1 MIMTGSESRGVLELD
16 AALAALRTGTVSM
29 RLAKNNYDVHA
40 AQALR
45 YRIFYDEMSAQPSSE
60 VARLKRDFDVF
71 DEICDHLLVTDSS
84 LGEGEESVIATYRLL
99 RGKVA
104 KSFGRFYTSGEYD
117 ITKLKNMPGET
128 LELGRS
134 CVDARRRNKPT
145 MQILWRGIAAY
156 VFHHNISVMFGCA
169 SLPGTSPENLG
180 LPLSYLYH
188 NHLAPLELRVKALP
202 DLYVDMRF
210 KENHEID
217 RKKALTSLPPL
228 FKGYLRLGGFIGDG
242 AVVDEQFNTTDVCV
256 IVKTDLVTDKYFKH
270 YSRTAAGDG
279 NAPSK
284 VN

>member
-117 ITKLKNMPGET
+117 ISKLKNMPGET
-128 LELGRS
+128 L
-134 CVDARRRNKPT
+134 
-145 MQILWRGIAAY
+145 
-156 VFHHNISVMFGCA
+156 
-169 SLPGTSPENLG
+169 
-180 LPLSYLYH
+180 
-188 NHLAPLELRVKALP
+188 
-202 DLYVDMRF
+202 
-210 KENHEID
+210 
-217 RKKALTSLPPL
+217 
-228 FKGYLRLGGFIGDG
+228 
-242 AVVDEQFNTTDVCV
+242 
-256 IVKTDLVTDKYFKH
+256 
-270 YSRTAAGDG
+270 
-279 NAPSK
+279 
-284 VN
+284 